1 MLLPAN
7 MLDDATAQRLQIDKS
22 VCEHSWNQ
30 LRNLT
35 LDEQQRLQKTLFQLY
50 SENNFAEKTDP
61 EQMLY
66 SGFFEEHDKR
76 LMNRVRQA
84 DAEAL
89 ATGCFDFRDARLN
102 EMLFR
107 YRARNF
113 PSSLTPNEQARWKA
127 FCHWRLTD
135 QNAQSGLTLAE
146 FYARL
151 APLVTDASLSEQQQ
165 KLLKQLRAYADK
177 LLEQAVVTV

>member
-22 VCEHSWNQ
+22 MCEQHWNR

-35 LDEQQRLQKTLFQLY
+35 LIEQQQLQQTLFQLY
-50 SENNFAEKTDP
+50 SDNNFAEKTDP

-66 SGFFEEHDKR
+66 SGFFDDHDKR

-84 DAEAL
+84 DADTL
-89 ATGCFDFRDARLN
+89 ANVAFEFRDARLG
-102 EMLFR
+102 EILFR

-113 PSSLTPNEQARWKA
+113 PSSLNPAEQTRWKA
-127 FCHWRLTD
+127 FCQWRLTD
-135 QNAQSGLTLAE
+135 KEAQSSLTLPE
-146 FYARL
+146 FHARL
-151 APLVTDASLSEQQQ
+151 AQLAADANLSEQQQ
-165 KLLKQLRAYADK
+165 LLLKKLQVYADG
-177 LLEQAVVTV
+177 LQAQ